1 MPTCREGGVPLGLC
15 APWYV
20 VRAQRCCVCDPK
32 PALEQLACWVMLL
45 SVNLRGLFLL
55 IRRLTFFV
63 FLILDPLA
71 VQNLVSLAEFCL
83 QHQSV

>member
-1 MPTCREGGVPLGLC
+1 
-15 APWYV
+15 
-20 VRAQRCCVCDPK
+20 
-32 PALEQLACWVMLL
+32 MLL